1 MATYQKRGYKKSIEL
16 EEEEVIVETN
26 NEEIVEEST
35 TAEVFQTLEE
45 TANKSE
51 QWLEKNSKPLFIGL
65 IAAVAIIFGYMGYNQ
80 FVKNPKE
87 KKAANALVYAKQEF
101 TKASASDNTEAF
113 NTALNGAKGNYGLL
127 HIADKFG
134 GTSAGNLAKYYAGIS
149 YINLK
154 DYDNAIEFLKDVST
168 DDAVLNTVIKGSL
181 GDAFLAKNDTDKALD
196 YFEEAANTSKNKAV
210 APVYLMKAGNVALS
224 LKEFGKAEELFASIK
239 ENFPSSSQASNIDLY
254 INQAKY
260 AN

>member
-16 EEEEVIVETN
+16 EEEEVVVETN

-65 IAAVAIIFGYMGYNQ
+65 IATVAIIFGYVGYNQ
-80 FVKNPKE
+80 FVKNPTE

-101 TKASASDNTEAF
+101 TKATASNDSEAF
-113 NTALNGAKGNYGLL
+113 KVALNGAEENNGLL
-127 HIADKFG
+127 YIADQFG

-181 GDAFLAKNDTDKALD
+181 GDAFWAKGDTEKALD
-196 YFEEAANTSKNKAV
+196 YFEEAASLSKNKAV
-210 APVYLMKAGNVALS
+210 TPVYLIKAGNVALS
-224 LKEFGKAEELFASIK
+224 LKEYGKAEEFFTNVK
-239 ENFPSSSQASNIDLY
+239 ENFPKSSQANRIDLY